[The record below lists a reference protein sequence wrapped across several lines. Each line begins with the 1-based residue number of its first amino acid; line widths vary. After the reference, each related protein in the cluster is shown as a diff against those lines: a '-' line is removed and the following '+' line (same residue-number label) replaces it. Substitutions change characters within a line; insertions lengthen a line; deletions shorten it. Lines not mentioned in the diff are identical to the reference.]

1 MKLFSKQYHPPG
13 TTPGTLAEPR
23 TGKFKLSLFDYSPV
37 SFSEQHELAAQQ
49 CRDFIEKDNVTW
61 IHIQGEPTSEALR
74 SLAAGFAIHDL
85 YLEDVANIGQR
96 PKLEIQD
103 EQLFLILS
111 LPLPGEH
118 KVEIEQVSIFL
129 NKNTVISFCSG
140 DFNPFETI
148 AQRLRATSGRMRK
161 RQADYLFYSL
171 IDNVIDYGFPL
182 LEGYAE
188 KIDLLEEGLLDNK
201 STTLVNEIHGLRREL
216 LLLRRKL
223 WPQREVINALL
234 RKDDTKLIKEETQI
248 FLRDCHDH
256 IISVMELLETYH
268 EMTSG
273 LMDLYMSKVSMR
285 LNDVMRV
292 LTIIATLFIP
302 PTFVVGLYGM
312 NFNPQ
317 LGPLS
322 MPELTWK
329 YGYIAVVSVIVLMFV
344 GMLLFF
350 RKHKWL

>member
-13 TTPGTLAEPR
+13 TMPGTLAEPR
-23 TGKFKLSLFDYSPV
+23 TGKFRLSLFDFSLE
-37 SFSEQHELAAQQ
+37 SFAEQHDLAAEQ
-49 CRDFIEKDNVTW
+49 CRDFIENDNVTW
-61 IHIQGEPTSEALR
+61 IHIQGEPTSATLR
-74 SLAAGFAIHDL
+74 SLASDFGIHDL

-103 EQLFLILS
+103 EQLFIILS
-111 LPLPGEH
+111 LPLPGAQ

-140 DFNPFETI
+140 DFDPFETI
-148 AQRLRATSGRMRK
+148 AQRLRVTSGRMRK

-171 IDNVIDYGFPL
+171 IDNVIDFGFPL
-182 LEGYAE
+182 LEDYAE
-188 KIDLLEEGLLDNK
+188 KIDLLEERLLDNE

-234 RKDDTKLIKEETQI
+234 RKDDSKLIREETQI

-302 PTFVVGLYGM
+302 PTFVVGVYGM
-312 NFNPQ
+312 NFSPQ

-322 MPELTWK
+322 MPELTYE
-329 YGYIAVVSVIVLMFV
+329 YGYIAVLGLIVAMIV
-344 GMLLFF
+344 AMLLFF
-350 RKHKWL
+350 RRHKWI